1 MADGSREAIEEV
13 ELGDRVLATDPET
26 GETGPERV
34 TATITGEGEK
44 QLVEVTVDVDG
55 DRGGATDSVTATGEH
70 PFWVPNRDEWVDAED
85 LTAGDRVRTAEGEQ
99 RLVTGIRTWTAL
111 QRVHNLTINDTHTY
125 YVALNGHDE
134 TLVHNSEC
142 GQSRFWSTTEYQG
155 QRIYQRDDLV
165 DPALY
170 SAKDTYG
177 RSNLKRMKQGVA
189 PIGPDGK
196 SVNLHHMLQT
206 QDGPIAEVTST
217 MHLNKPGY
225 GILHWK
231 AGSDIPSGIDRVAF
245 EGWKKQYWRD
255 RAAGFIAR
263 GFRGK

>member
-70 PFWVPNRDEWVDAED
+70 PFWVPNRDEWVDAAD
-85 LTAGDRVRTAEGEQ
+85 LQAGDRVRTAEGEQ

-125 YVALNGHDE
+125 YAALNGHDE
-134 TLVHNSEC
+134 TLVHNVKC
-142 GQSRFWSTTEYQG
+142 GANGGWHGALKKAGPGKEINHIPANTTSPLAHHSG
-155 QRIYQRDDLV
+155 PAIRMDIADHR
-165 DPALY
+165 ALY
-170 SAKDTYG
+170 STGGSLPAQAWRTRQKELVD
-177 RSNLKRMKQGVA
+177 
-189 PIGPDGK
+189 
-196 SVNLHHMLQT
+196 
-206 QDGPIAEVTST
+206 
-217 MHLNKPGY
+217 
-225 GILHWK
+225 
-231 AGSDIPSGIDRVAF
+231 AGD
-245 EGWKKQYWRD
+245 
-255 RAAGFIAR
+255 
-263 GFRGK
+263 FRGAMQMDVDDIRSRFGSKYDEAIREMWVSLSSNKALRRWASSLPRS